1 MLLSKHR
8 ILSYAILASLIW
20 HLFWISALKVVIS
33 KPPQAA
39 VKFGK
44 VSFLGPILSRS
55 AIELKISPRQRS
67 ILEKR
72 YLRELEGIMASPMQ
86 RDQGARP
93 ENDVKTSPIVSDEG
107 IKRFVE
113 KAVAGA
119 KLEPDRRF

>member
-67 ILEKR
+67 LLEKR
-72 YLRELEGIMASPMQ
+72 YLLDLEDIMAVPM
-86 RDQGARP
+86 RNGSGVRP
-93 ENDVKTSPIVSDEG
+93 EYDIGASSAASGMD

-113 KAVAGA
+113 EAVAGA
-119 KLEPDRRF
+119 KLEPDCRF